1 MPMHREFVHRDKLVP
16 FILMVCCFAAWGVV
30 ANMTDP
36 LVQVFSTVFSM
47 SNLQASL
54 VQFAFYGAYF
64 VLAIPAAFI
73 NQRYSYKTGVL
84 VGLGL
89 AISGAFLF
97 YPASLAMTYG
107 LFLLALF
114 TLAGGLAILETS
126 ANPFVIAMGPEGNQ
140 TRRLNLAQSFNPVG
154 TNIGVLLAATLI
166 LPNLNAATAVERA
179 AMTQQELLAIRS
191 TELQAVMLPY
201 VGFALVLLVI
211 WIGIALTR
219 MPAGREQAKKEKA
232 PSGTGFAE
240 LVGRLM
246 RNAHYRWGVVAQFF
260 YIAAQTCTWT
270 FTIQYVQ
277 QAIGA
282 DHAAAGM
289 YLQYSMIVFLVAR
302 FVATWAMGYIRPSI
316 LLVLLGLSATG
327 LCFYALLNPS
337 LSGVWA
343 LVAVSACLSLM
354 FPTIYGIALQGLN
367 EEETKFGSAG
377 LVMTLLG
384 GALMP
389 MVQGAVIDGF
399 GAATSFAVPGLCF
412 LVVVAYG
419 LFHLSTSQAGLFDF
433 RSTARELAEPA

>member
-1 MPMHREFVHRDKLVP
+1 MPTRREFVYRDKLLP
-16 FILMVCCFAAWGVV
+16 FILLVCCFAAWGVV
-30 ANMTDP
+30 ATMTDP

-47 SNLQASL
+47 STLQASL
-54 VQFAFYGAYF
+54 VQFAYYGAYF
-64 VLAIPAAFI
+64 LLALPAAFI

-89 AISGAFLF
+89 AIVGALLF

-126 ANPFVIAMGPEGNQ
+126 ANPFVISMGPEGNA
-140 TRRLNLAQSFNPVG
+140 TRRLNLAQAFNPVG

-166 LPNLNAATAVERA
+166 LPNLHAASSAERA
-179 AMTQQELLAIRS
+179 AMTQAELLAIRS
-191 TELQAVMLPY
+191 GELQAVMLPY
-201 VGFALVLLVI
+201 VGFAFVLLAI

-219 MPAGREQAKKEKA
+219 MPAREKIEA
-232 PSGTGFAE
+232 PAAQPGHDGFPA
-240 LVGRLM
+240 VFRRLM
-246 RNAHYRWGVVAQFF
+246 RNTHYRWGVVALFF

-270 FTIQYVQ
+270 FTIQYAQ
-277 QAIGA
+277 QTTGA
-282 DHAAAGM
+282 DHATAGY

-302 FVATWAMGYIRPSI
+302 FVATWAMGYVRPSI
-316 LLVLLGLSATG
+316 LLALLGATAAG
-327 LCFYALLNPS
+327 LCLYAAFAPG

-354 FPTIYGIALQGLN
+354 FPTIYGIALMGLG
-367 EEETKFGSAG
+367 EDAKFAAGG

-389 MVQGAVIDGF
+389 MVQGAAIDAF
-399 GAATSFAVPGLCF
+399 GAATSFVVTGLCF
-412 LVVVAYG
+412 LPVVAYG
-419 LFHLSTSQAGLFDF
+419 LFHLSTSKAGPFAF
-433 RSTARELAEPA
+433 RSSAREVAEVL

>member
-1 MPMHREFVHRDKLVP
+1 MSTRREFVHRDKLLP
-16 FILMVCCFAAWGVV
+16 FILLVCCFAAWGVV
-30 ANMTDP
+30 GTMTDP

-47 SNLQASL
+47 STLQASL
-54 VQFAFYGAYF
+54 VQFAYYGAYF
-64 VLAIPAAFI
+64 LLAIPAALI

-89 AISGAFLF
+89 AICGALLF

-126 ANPFVIAMGPEGNQ
+126 ANPFVISMGPEGNA

-166 LPNLNAATAVERA
+166 LPNLNSATAVDRA
-179 AMTQQELLAIRS
+179 TMSQADLLAIRS

-201 VGFALVLLVI
+201 VGFAFVLLAI

-219 MPAGREQAKKEKA
+219 MPAQEKA
-232 PSGTGFAE
+232 KAKEAQPGNGEFAAIC
-240 LVGRLM
+240 GRLFH
-246 RNAHYRWGVVAQFF
+246 NAHYRWGVVALFF
-260 YIAAQTCTWT
+260 YMAAQTCTWT
-270 FTIQYVQ
+270 FTIQYAQ
-277 QAIGA
+277 QATGA
-282 DHAAAGM
+282 TPAAAGM

-302 FVATWAMGYIRPSI
+302 FVATWAMGYIRPSM
-316 LLVLLGLSATG
+316 LLVLLGSAATG
-327 LCFYALLNPS
+327 LTFYAALNPD

-354 FPTIYGIALQGLN
+354 FPTIYGIALMGLD
-367 EEETKFGSAG
+367 ETEAKFGSAG

-384 GALMP
+384 GALTP
-389 MVQGAVIDGF
+389 MVQGAAIDAF
-399 GAATSFAVPGLCF
+399 GAATSFVVTGACF
-412 LVVVAYG
+412 LPVAAYG
-419 LFHLSTSQAGLFDF
+419 LFHLSTSKAGLFDF
-433 RSTARELAEPA
+433 RSTARKVAKPA

>member
-1 MPMHREFVHRDKLVP
+1 MPREFVHRDKLLP
-16 FILMVCCFAAWGVV
+16 FILLVCCFAAWGVV
-30 ANMTDP
+30 GTMTDP

-47 SNLQASL
+47 STLQASL
-54 VQFAFYGAYF
+54 VQFAYYGAYF
-64 VLAIPAAFI
+64 LLALPAAFI

-89 AISGAFLF
+89 AIVGALLF

-126 ANPFVIAMGPEGNQ
+126 ANPFVISMGPEGNA
-140 TRRLNLAQSFNPVG
+140 TRRLNLAQAFNPVG

-166 LPNLNAATAVERA
+166 LPNLHSAGSAERA
-179 AMTQQELLAIRS
+179 AMSQVDLLAIRS
-191 TELQAVMLPY
+191 AELQAVMLPY
-201 VGFALVLLVI
+201 VGFAFVLLAI

-219 MPAGREQAKKEKA
+219 MPATEKAQAKEA
-232 PSGTGFAE
+232 ESINGGFAATFE
-240 LVGRLM
+240 RLM
-246 RNAHYRWGVVAQFF
+246 RNTHYRWGVVALFF

-270 FTIQYVQ
+270 FTIQYAQ
-277 QAIGA
+277 QATGA
-282 DHAAAGM
+282 DHTQAGY

-302 FVATWAMGYIRPSI
+302 FVATWAMGYIRPSV
-316 LLVLLGLSATG
+316 LLVLLGLAATG
-327 LCFYALLNPS
+327 LCFYAALNPG

-354 FPTIYGIALQGLN
+354 FPTIYGIALMGLG
-367 EEETKFGSAG
+367 EDAKFAAGG

-389 MVQGAVIDGF
+389 MVQGAAIDAF
-399 GAATSFAVPGLCF
+399 GAAVSFVVPGVCF
-412 LVVVAYG
+412 VAVVGYG
-419 LFHLSTSQAGLFDF
+419 LFHLSTSKAGLFDL
-433 RSTARELAEPA
+433 RSTAREVAELA

>member
-1 MPMHREFVHRDKLVP
+1 MPTRREFVHRDKLLP
-16 FILMVCCFAAWGVV
+16 FILLVCCFAAWGVV
-30 ANMTDP
+30 GTMTDP

-47 SNLQASL
+47 STLQASL
-54 VQFAFYGAYF
+54 VQFAYYGAYF
-64 VLAIPAAFI
+64 LLAIPAALI

-89 AISGAFLF
+89 AICGALLF

-126 ANPFVIAMGPEGNQ
+126 ANPFVISMGPEGNA
-140 TRRLNLAQSFNPVG
+140 TRRLNLAQAFNPVG

-166 LPNLNAATAVERA
+166 LPNLHSASSAERA
-179 AMTQQELLAIRS
+179 AMSQADLLAIRS
-191 TELQAVMLPY
+191 SELQAVMLPY
-201 VGFALVLLVI
+201 VGFAFVLLAI

-219 MPAGREQAKKEKA
+219 MPAQEKA
-232 PSGTGFAE
+232 KEAVEPLNGGFAATFR
-240 LVGRLM
+240 RLM
-246 RNAHYRWGVVAQFF
+246 HNAHYRWGVVALFF

-270 FTIQYVQ
+270 FTIQYAQ
-277 QAIGA
+277 QATGA
-282 DHAAAGM
+282 SHTEAGM

-302 FVATWAMGYIRPSI
+302 FVTTWAMGYVRPSM
-316 LLVLLGLSATG
+316 LLVLLGAAATG
-327 LCFYALLNPS
+327 LCLYAALNPGV
-337 LSGVWA
+337 SGVWA

-354 FPTIYGIALQGLN
+354 FPTIYGIALMGLG
-367 EEETKFGSAG
+367 EDAKLASGG

-389 MVQGAVIDGF
+389 MVQGAAIDAF

-412 LVVVAYG
+412 LAVVAYG
-419 LFHLSTSQAGLFDF
+419 LFHLSTSKAGLFDF
-433 RSTARELAEPA
+433 RSTARKVAEPA